1 MSTQYFV
8 LAKSP
13 TQSIANNEDNQVVSL
28 PNKTV
33 YLLPQVNLDY
43 YCKHGLFENQLIDW
57 CTQFCHSDK
66 IFLDIGAH
74 TGTYTLSLARLCKT
88 VYAFEP
94 QRMTYYALCGGIA
107 MSNAQ
112 NVLAVHCGLGS
123 SEQAGKKTLHIVS
136 HDGGGSTIH
145 HDPHQSVLRTEEIVI
160 RTLDSYHLSDIGFMK
175 LDVENNELDVLRG
188 GWDTIQRCGFPPF
201 IFELNDTTTPHSHEL
216 TKYIRERMGY
226 KIIHIGGTKNM
237 YLATYNA

>member
-1 MSTQYFV
+1 MSTQYFI

-13 TQSIANNEDNQVVSL
+13 SQSIANNDENQVATF
-28 PNKTV
+28 PRKTV

-43 YCKHGLFENQLIDW
+43 YCKYGLFENQLIDW
-57 CTQFCHSDK
+57 CMQFCRSDK

-74 TGTYTLSLARLCKT
+74 TGTYSLALAHLCKS

-107 MSNAQ
+107 LSNAQ
-112 NVLAVHCGLGS
+112 NVIAVHCGLGS
-123 SEQAGKKTLHIVS
+123 HDQVGKKTLHIVS

-145 HDPHQSVLRTEEIVI
+145 TEPHQHVLRTEEIVI
-160 RTLDSYHLSDIGFMK
+160 KTLDSYHLHDIGFMK

-188 GWDTIQRCGFPPF
+188 GWETIQRCGFPPF
-201 IFELNDTTTPHSHEL
+201 IFELNDTTTPHSHKL
-216 TKYIRERMGY
+216 TEYIREIMGY
-226 KIIHIGGTKNM
+226 KIIHISGSKNM
-237 YLATYNA
+237 YLAAHE